1 MDEKIELNAHNKDE
15 HKPSHTAEHIINR
28 AMDNMF
34 HCGRAINAHI
44 ERKRSKL
51 DFAMSAEPT
60 AEQLA
65 EVERTVNDIVERNLP
80 VTFTFITQ
88 AEAKSRFDLRRL
100 PDDASDTVRVVSVG
114 DFDECLCIG
123 QHVKTTAEIGRIS
136 FASHD
141 YDPERKVFRLR
152 YKVTG

>member
-1 MDEKIELNAHNKDE
+1 MDEKIELNAHNKEE
-15 HKPSHTAEHIINR
+15 HRPSHTAEHIVNR
-28 AMDNMF
+28 AIDNMF

-44 ERKRSKL
+44 ERKRSKM
-51 DFAMSAEPT
+51 DFAMPAEPT
-60 AEQLA
+60 AEQITEL
-65 EVERTVNDIVERNLP
+65 EKTVNDIVRRNLP

-100 PDDASDTVRVVSVG
+100 PDGASDTVRVVSIG
-114 DFDECLCIG
+114 DYDECLCIG
-123 QHVKTTAEIGRIS
+123 QHVMSTAEIGHVS
-136 FASHD
+136 FVSHD